1 VVSRGPGASHSIPSV
16 VDGFGK
22 LLLAVLHAANR
33 RYADALVVIRFGDS
47 AEFAKADRKS
57 P

>member
-1 VVSRGPGASHSIPSV
+1 